1 LFGLGL
7 LFETDETLRMF
18 CLPQLFGLGAT
29 VLGAAFLFVVVA
41 AMAWLYRA
49 DLLPSGGV
57 PGETPAASAD

>member
-1 LFGLGL
+1 
-7 LFETDETLRMF
+7 MF

-49 DLLPSGGV
+49 TLLPSGGV